1 MFSSPP
7 CHLEQ
12 RPAAAWRLIMHLS
25 FDGFDGS
32 RFTGSICPPN
42 EPLYCFLTS
51 SRRLNDV
58 LYGNVWILVCLLKPR
73 AAWSWFIC
81 CVHAGQEQDSHGL
94 ENWNVRKNKAQE
106 DHKLKIIG
114 FAVHFLIVKIL
125 SSRKAVVHLW
135 TSRDG
140 ELSVYIRIRSSW

>member
-42 EPLYCFLTS
+42 EPLYCSLTS

-114 FAVHFLIVKIL
+114 NC
-125 SSRKAVVHLW
+125 SSLFNCQNIKQQKSCCSSVNVSWWW
-135 TSRDG
+135 TER
-140 ELSVYIRIRSSW
+140 LH